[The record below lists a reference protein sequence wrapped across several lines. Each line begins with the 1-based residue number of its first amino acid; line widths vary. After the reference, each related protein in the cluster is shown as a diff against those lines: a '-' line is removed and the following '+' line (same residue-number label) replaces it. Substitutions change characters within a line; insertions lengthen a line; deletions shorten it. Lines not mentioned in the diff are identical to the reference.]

1 MRKKNEFEKM
11 EGTKKI
17 GSQELMEE

>member
-1 MRKKNEFEKM
+1 MRKKNECEKM